1 MKKTLVL
8 GLAGLAI
15 SAIALP
21 SKGLANEPT
30 KNPELHRRS
39 MEYLTEFER
48 VHQAAFGR
56 TSAIAST
63 DPTAVERWRTML
75 NWRIESALTYCK
87 YLRNGGTPESDT
99 MDAVAELIARNR
111 QPTSKDTQTTA
122 KELRQEF
129 LVMMSIAP
137 KHFCPEKAKL

>member
-8 GLAGLAI
+8 SLASLAI
-15 SAIALP
+15 CAIAFP
-21 SKGLANEPT
+21 EKGLANEPA

-56 TSAIAST
+56 TSAIASN
-63 DPTAVERWRTML
+63 DPTAVERWRTLL

-99 MDAVAELIARNR
+99 MDAVAESIARNR
-111 QPTSKDTQTTA
+111 QPTSKDAQTTA

-137 KHFCPEKAKL
+137 KYFCPEKAKS